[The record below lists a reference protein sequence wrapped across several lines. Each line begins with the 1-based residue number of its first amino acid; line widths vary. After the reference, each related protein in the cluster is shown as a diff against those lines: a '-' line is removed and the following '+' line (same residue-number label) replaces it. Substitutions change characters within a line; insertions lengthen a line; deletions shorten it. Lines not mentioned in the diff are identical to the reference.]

1 MPAETITAHG
11 ILIVDPSQHMVD
23 IVAAMLRHIGR
34 RDIRSATDAAGAQF
48 ELNRRDFSVILINDG
63 LAGLDTVEFVRRL
76 RHSAE
81 CRNRLTPVVM
91 MAARPD
97 ATRIAAARDAGVTE
111 FLRKPFAANH
121 LEARLAVIA
130 RAPRPI
136 IETEG
141 YVGPD
146 RRRRPSVEMGTAERR
161 TK

>member
-1 MPAETITAHG
+1 
-11 ILIVDPSQHMVD
+11 
-23 IVAAMLRHIGR
+23 
-34 RDIRSATDAAGAQF
+34 
-48 ELNRRDFSVILINDG
+48 
-63 LAGLDTVEFVRRL
+63 
-76 RHSAE
+76 
-81 CRNRLTPVVM
+81 M

-97 ATRIAAARDAGVTE
+97 ATRIAAARDVGVTE